1 MDVAIVNF
9 LSRKALLMIIEL
21 MIQIT
26 NSQKTLNLLFP
37 QWQGSGIANELYHGA
52 MLIRDRLK
60 DRERFFQVLVS
71 LNQTLTIE
79 NRILGYSPIL
89 KQLSEARKIIL
100 QHNPDRL
107 FAIGGDCSIDIAPI
121 SFLNRKYDRNLAVV
135 WIDAHTD
142 LNTPASSPSH
152 HFHGMPLRV
161 LLGEGDAKI
170 IELLD
175 SVLSPSQVFLVGARD
190 FDPPEKNYL
199 EQKNISLF
207 TPEEIKNNS
216 QSLMEAIASSN
227 YQNIHVHCD
236 LDAIDPLEFPWVKC
250 PVKNGLS
257 LELLTE
263 LLQQLSSSF
272 NLVGFS
278 ITEFAP
284 SAEQGLEKIPG
295 FMDKMFAQFQH

>member
-1 MDVAIVNF
+1 MKV
-9 LSRKALLMIIEL
+9 
-21 MIQIT
+21 T

-37 QWQGSGIANELYHGA
+37 QWQGSGITNELYHGA
-52 MLIRDRLK
+52 MSIYKRL
-60 DRERFFQVLVS
+60 ENQGRFVRVS
-71 LNQTLTIE
+71 VPLNQTLTIE

-89 KQLSEARKIIL
+89 QQLSEARKIIL

-107 FAIGGDCSIDIAPI
+107 FVIGGDCSIDIAPI
-121 SFLNRKYDRNLAVV
+121 SFLNWKHNRNLAVV
-135 WIDAHTD
+135 WLDAHAD

-161 LLGEGDAKI
+161 LLGEGNAKI

-175 SVLSPSQVFLVGARD
+175 SVLSSSQVFLVGARD

-216 QSLMEAIASSN
+216 QSLMEAIADSG
-227 YQNIHVHCD
+227 YQNIHIHCD
-236 LDAIDPLEFPWVKC
+236 LDAIDPLEFPFVKC
-250 PVKNGLS
+250 PAANGLS
-257 LELLTE
+257 RESIGE
-263 LLQQLSSSF
+263 LLQKLDSQF

-278 ITEFAP
+278 VTEFAP
-284 SAEQGLEKIPG
+284 SAEQGLEKISG
-295 FMDKMFAQFQH
+295 FIDKMFAKFQH